1 MASPAP
7 LVDTNIVSELSR
19 PRPNDRVVAW
29 AHGVVKVS
37 LSIITLEE
45 IQCGLAWKS
54 NARVQAWFEAFLQEY
69 CDLQPITAEIAA
81 RAGRLR
87 GSLAARGVA
96 RTRAHML
103 IAATAQVHGLTL
115 VTRNVRDF
123 AGCGIALLDP
133 FK

>member
-19 PRPNDRVVAW
+19 PRPNDRGVAW
-29 AHGVVKVS
+29 ARGVVKVS
-37 LSIITLEE
+37 LSVITLEE
-45 IQCGLAWKS
+45 SQCGLAWKS

-69 CDLQPITAEIAA
+69 CDCQPITAEIAA
-81 RAGRLR
+81 TAGRLR

-96 RTRAHML
+96 RTQANML

-115 VTRNVRDF
+115 VTRNVRGF

-133 FK
+133 FT